1 MGLPVSFPSTVL
13 SQTSFMTGILFK
25 KIPSKSRDK
34 KFEVVATA
42 QQRKRQKAQPDRNH
56 VRTSK
61 GLAVRRHALRPK
73 PQGLPFGHRSRRNR
87 DLLVMFPEPSYESV
101 SEYWKIAI
109 ALTIIKTTRAA
120 AEVHN
125 TIHKSVHPS
134 P

>member
-1 MGLPVSFPSTVL
+1 
-13 SQTSFMTGILFK
+13 MTGILFK

-42 QQRKRQKAQPDRNH
+42 QQRKRQKAQPGRNH
-56 VRTSK
+56 VQTSK
-61 GLAVRRHALRPK
+61 GLVMRRHALRPK
-73 PQGLPFGHRSRRNR
+73 PQGLPFGYRSRRNR
-87 DLLVMFPEPSYESV
+87 DLLVMIPKPSYASV

-125 TIHKSVHPS
+125 KIHKSVHPS

>member
-1 MGLPVSFPSTVL
+1 
-13 SQTSFMTGILFK
+13 MTGILFREFS
-25 KIPSKSRDK
+25 SKSCDK
-34 KFEVVATA
+34 KFELVATA
-42 QQRKRQKAQPDRNH
+42 QQRKRQKAQSGRNH

-61 GLAVRRHALRPK
+61 RLVMRRHALRPK
-73 PQGLPFGHRSRRNR
+73 PQGLPFGYRSRRKR
-87 DLLVMFPEPSYESV
+87 DLLVIITQPSYASV

-109 ALTIIKTTRAA
+109 APTIIKTTRAA